1 MQMINNKGVTLIIL
15 VVTIIVLMI
24 LATIAV
30 NYGISSIREVQNN
43 KIESELTIVQGAIIQ
58 QYTLLKSKNGLNKQ
72 AKVITTDKPLASDA
86 DRPKDLIGTRIADTI
101 TIENEGFNKHLVNYS
116 SSSSTQS
123 NLKYEQYYYK
133 LDENDLRT
141 LGIKKGAEE
150 YSIEYEYI
158 VNYSTGEI
166 YDMGNKQYFQ
176 TDYTNSSPV
185 YLEGTDSKIENQN
198 YVFNDE

>member
-1 MQMINNKGVTLIIL
+1 M
-15 VVTIIVLMI
+15 
-24 LATIAV
+24 
-30 NYGISSIREVQNN
+30 
-43 KIESELTIVQGAIIQ
+43 
-58 QYTLLKSKNGLNKQ
+58 LKSKNGLNKQ

-185 YLEGTDSKIENQN
+185 YLEGTDSNIENQN